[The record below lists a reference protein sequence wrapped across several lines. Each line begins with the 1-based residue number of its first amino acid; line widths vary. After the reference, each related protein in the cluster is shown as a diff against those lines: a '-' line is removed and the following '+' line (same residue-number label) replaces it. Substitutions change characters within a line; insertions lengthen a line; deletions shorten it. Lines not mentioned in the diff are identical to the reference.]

1 MQLKRKRD
9 DDMDA
14 ITQKRHTELME
25 ALQEQSKLLRELCSV
40 TSAQGTRASGE
51 SDPGRVELGDNGDS
65 GEDGGTEDERGSDD
79 ASSD

>member
-1 MQLKRKRD
+1 
-9 DDMDA
+9 
-14 ITQKRHTELME
+14 ME